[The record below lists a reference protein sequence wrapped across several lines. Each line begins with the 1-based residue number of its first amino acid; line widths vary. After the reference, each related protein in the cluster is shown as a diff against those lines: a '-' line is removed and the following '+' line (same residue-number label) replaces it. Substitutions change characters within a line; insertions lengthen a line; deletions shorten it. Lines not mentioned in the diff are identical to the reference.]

1 MLHMASRRR
10 LSSSEIA
17 TLTIGASSH
26 MPDLKQKSTIYDIAK
41 LSGASP
47 STVSAALNGTWK
59 ARRISEATALRI
71 QDFAASQGYTTN
83 QQARGLRQAR
93 SGLVGLVLPVH
104 DNRFFSSVSQCFEA
118 EARER
123 GWCPVIVSTLRDPVE
138 EIRTVETLIAYAV
151 DYLFIVGAT
160 DPDALSEICQTAKLP
175 HIYIDLP
182 GKDAPSVVSNN
193 YLGAE
198 LLTRK
203 ILELMPS
210 VAEPARAK
218 PYFIGGLASDYA
230 SLQRIEAFGS
240 TVLELCGTLGD
251 DQFITCG
258 YSPGS
263 AAREIA
269 ALCDRLG
276 GLPAGLFVNS
286 IRAFEGVVSHF
297 VHLPPETFSHSAIG
311 CYDYDPF
318 AAFLQFPV
326 HMVRQNSNKL
336 IATAFDLIDRGIVE
350 PELIEI
356 KPELIAPRTIYN
368 GPFTELG

>member
-1 MLHMASRRR
+1 
-10 LSSSEIA
+10 
-17 TLTIGASSH
+17 
-26 MPDLKQKSTIYDIAK
+26 MPSIKQKPTIYDIAR

-47 STVSAALNGTWK
+47 STVSAALSGTWK
-59 ARRISEATALRI
+59 TRRISEATVQKI
-71 QDFAASQGYTTN
+71 QDIAAERGYSTN
-83 QQARGLRQAR
+83 MQARGLRQAR
-93 SGLVGLVLPVH
+93 SGLVGLILPVH
-104 DNRFFSSVSQCFEA
+104 DNRFFSSMSQCFEA

-123 GWCPVIVSTLRDPVE
+123 GWCPVIVSTLRDPAE

-151 DYLFIVGAT
+151 DYLFIAGAT
-160 DPDALSEICQTAKLP
+160 DPDALSEICQAAKLP

-182 GKDAPSVVSNN
+182 GRDSPSVVSDN

-203 ILELMPS
+203 ILQLMPT
-210 VAEPARAK
+210 VEDPVRAK
-218 PYFIGGLASDYA
+218 PYFFGGLASDYA
-230 SLQRIEAFGS
+230 SARRIEAFRA
-240 TVLELCGTLGD
+240 TVVEVVGAID
-251 DQFITCG
+251 EDQIITCG
-258 YSPGS
+258 YAPGR

-269 ALCDRLG
+269 VLCDRLG

-297 VHLPPETFSHSAIG
+297 VHLPSEAFAQSVIG

-336 IATAFDLIDRGIVE
+336 IATAFDLVDRGTVEPGLIEIE
-350 PELIEI
+350 PELI
-356 KPELIAPRTIYN
+356 PPRTIFK
-368 GPFTELG
+368 GPFSELG

>member
-1 MLHMASRRR
+1 
-10 LSSSEIA
+10 
-17 TLTIGASSH
+17 
-26 MPDLKQKSTIYDIAK
+26 
-41 LSGASP
+41 
-47 STVSAALNGTWK
+47 
-59 ARRISEATALRI
+59 
-71 QDFAASQGYTTN
+71 
-83 QQARGLRQAR
+83 
-93 SGLVGLVLPVH
+93 LVGLILPVH
-104 DNRFFSSVSQCFEA
+104 DNRFFSSMSQCFEA

-123 GWCPVIVSTLRDPVE
+123 GWCPVIVSTLRDPAE
-138 EIRTVETLIAYAV
+138 EIRTVETLISYAV
-151 DYLFIVGAT
+151 DYLFIAGAT
-160 DPDALSEICQTAKLP
+160 DPDALSEICQAAKLP

-182 GKDAPSVVSNN
+182 GKDSPSVVSDN

-198 LLTRK
+198 QLTRK
-203 ILELMPS
+203 ILEQMPD
-210 VAEPARAK
+210 VADPARAK

-240 TVLELCGTLGD
+240 TVLELRGTLSD
-251 DQFITCG
+251 EQFITCG
-258 YSPGS
+258 YAPGR

-269 ALCDRLG
+269 TLCDRLG

-297 VHLPPETFSHSAIG
+297 VHLPPEAFTQSVIG

-336 IATAFDLIDRGIVE
+336 IATAFDLVDRGTTEPVLIEIE
-350 PELIEI
+350 PELI
-356 KPELIAPRTIYN
+356 PPRTIYN